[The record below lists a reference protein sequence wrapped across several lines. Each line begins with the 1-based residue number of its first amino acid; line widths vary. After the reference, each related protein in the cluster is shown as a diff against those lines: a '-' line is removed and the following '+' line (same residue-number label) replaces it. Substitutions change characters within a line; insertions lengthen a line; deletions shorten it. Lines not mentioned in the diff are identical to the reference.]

1 MLFIRIPGED
11 HDLTEVTNI
20 VSNLMFLRCGLYIFL
35 AFDFMQDTTSIVMI
49 IWTAFF
55 HRHVCVTRAYPLVYK
70 NKLAF
75 LDPFLYRLN
84 LLTTYT
90 IF

>member
-1 MLFIRIPGED
+1 MLFIGIPEED

-20 VSNLMFLRCGLYIFL
+20 VSNLMFFRCGLYIFL

-55 HRHVCVTRAYPLVYK
+55 SDMCVPHVHVH
-70 NKLAF
+70 
-75 LDPFLYRLN
+75 
-84 LLTTYT
+84 
-90 IF
+90 